1 MHVAA
6 VSAATAVACCHVVAT
21 SARRRLLQRRR
32 DSCGGDDAKGRGST
46 NRGGERTGGGRH
58 RHIRGETPWTRPFPA
73 SEYRAEP
80 RQKRCQARQMAQ
92 RLASANLR
100 RLVLCRDESV
110 RSCRS
115 IRGQCYP
122 SLSDT
127 SIQRRRVE
135 IPGCII
141 CRCGYLQLDLHH
153 ILCHKRRGCCLLR
166 KIRTLTTVRCRKDGP
181 TRAET
186 KRCANWTTDRAEHTA
201 RLATTRADTKR
212 CANWT
217 TDRACANW
225 TTDRACGH
233 GRIVG
238 NTEVSGG
245 AASGRLRCNVWP
257 WLWLV
262 KTAWN

>member
-1 MHVAA
+1 MRAVHVAA

-73 SEYRAEP
+73 SEHRAEP

-127 SIQRRRVE
+127 SIQRRRVDYRR
-135 IPGCII
+135 CITSP
-141 CRCGYLQLDLHH
+141 CGYLLRALHH
-153 ILCHKRRGCCLLR
+153 VLWRMRRALCLLR
-166 KIRTLTTVRCRKDGP
+166 KITAKG
-181 TRAET
+181 
-186 KRCANWTTDRAEHTA
+186 HA
-201 RLATTRADTKR
+201 RL
-212 CANWT
+212 
-217 TDRACANW
+217 
-225 TTDRACGH
+225 G
-233 GRIVG
+233 
-238 NTEVSGG
+238 
-245 AASGRLRCNVWP
+245 LRV
-257 WLWLV
+257 
-262 KTAWN
+262 